1 MTSTQ
6 DILGAIFPRG
16 QAAQGGGCLN
26 GKTVSWKQEH
36 PRSVETDSR
45 VVKRISKSLV
55 LYLEQECGQPLPDR
69 AGLRE
74 MLMAKSKAAGVV
86 KVGLPAINR
95 RQHPEFTH
103 YSIQLLK
110 LTLIA
115 AINSPRAKVYI
126 GRMQTFSTSTQA
138 HLKNLIEESLAQDTA
153 PRHTRSDKEN
163 QNSDS
168 ESDVEGT
175 HYDGGSLPSN
185 AVDVDLLFEERFGK
199 LMAEKDVLVTEKKE
213 LQEDLRSLHNR
224 LTRLQENNVSS
235 NHSFQD

>member
-1 MTSTQ
+1 MS
-6 DILGAIFPRG
+6 
-16 QAAQGGGCLN
+16 
-26 GKTVSWKQEH
+26 
-36 PRSVETDSR
+36 
-45 VVKRISKSLV
+45 
-55 LYLEQECGQPLPDR
+55 YLEQECGQPLPDR
-69 AGLRE
+69 AGVRE
-74 MLMAKSKAAGVV
+74 MLIAKSKAAGVV
-86 KVGLPAINR
+86 KVGLPVINR

-138 HLKNLIEESLAQDTA
+138 HLKNLIEESLAQDTT

-175 HYDGGSLPSN
+175 QYDGGSLPSN

-235 NHSFQD
+235 NHFFQD